1 MKKLTFILAAAF
13 AATLTSCSVPT
24 RLTNT
29 AAFVENEAAKPI
41 AALYADVEVSPKKV
55 SFFYIPK
62 NSVLNGGKDNAIATA
77 VHEALAANGNAD
89 LMVCLEKQIVYNKH
103 GQIESITITGYPAHY
118 KNFRS
123 PSDEQLLEILKH
135 NSKVAEKKSE
145 GINLLSGFKF
155 FNKIKK

>member
-1 MKKLTFILAAAF
+1 MKKYWLLLVVLAT
-13 AATLTSCSVPT
+13 TLASCSVPT

-41 AALYADVEVSPKKV
+41 AALYADVEVSPKKI

-89 LMVCLEKQIVYNKH
+89 LMICLEKQIVYNKQ
-103 GQIESITITGYPAHY
+103 GQIESITITGYPAFY

-123 PSDEQLLEILKH
+123 PSDAQLLEILKH
-135 NSKVAEKKSE
+135 NKSTEKKSE
-145 GINLLSGFKF
+145 GINLLSGFKL
-155 FNKIKK
+155 KK